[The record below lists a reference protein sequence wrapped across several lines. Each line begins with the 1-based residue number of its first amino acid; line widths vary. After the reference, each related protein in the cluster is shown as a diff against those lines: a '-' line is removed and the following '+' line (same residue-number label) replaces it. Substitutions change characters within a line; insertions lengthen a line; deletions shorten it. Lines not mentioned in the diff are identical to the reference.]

1 MSTLR
6 DLFCRGKE
14 ELRMADVPDAEV
26 DAWALM
32 EFALDIKKSYYYL
45 HENDKIGNEQQERY
59 EACIRQRKNRIP
71 LQQIIGKAWFMGY
84 EFYVNEQVLIP
95 RFDTEILVEEVGRY
109 LQPGMRVLDLCT
121 GSGCILLSLLAE
133 HEELSLKGVGADIS
147 PEALKVAAVNR
158 ERLRVEADL
167 VESDLFDNLEG
178 VFDLIVSNPPYIA
191 AGEIAQ
197 LMPEV
202 KEHEPVLALD
212 GGEDGLYF
220 YRKIVKE
227 ANYYLNPGGWLCMEI
242 GWDQGEKLRQLM
254 QDAGYTGIRILK
266 DLAGLDRVAVGQKP
280 LSSKNE

>member
-32 EFALDIKKSYYYL
+32 EFALDIEKSYYYL

-59 EACIRQRKNRIP
+59 ETCIRQRKNRIP

-147 PEALKVAAVNR
+147 PEALKVAAINR

-242 GWDQGEKLRQLM
+242 GWDQG
-254 QDAGYTGIRILK
+254 
-266 DLAGLDRVAVGQKP
+266 
-280 LSSKNE
+280 

>member
-14 ELRMADVPDAEV
+14 ELRQADVPDAEV

-32 EFALDIKKSYYYL
+32 EFALDIEKSYYYL
-45 HENDKIGNEQQERY
+45 HENDKIGNEQKERY
-59 EACIRQRKNRIP
+59 EACIRKRKRRIP
-71 LQQIIGKAWFMGY
+71 LQQITGKAWFMGY
-84 EFYVNEQVLIP
+84 EFYVNDQVLIP
-95 RFDTEILVEEVGRY
+95 RFDTEILVEEVGKN

-158 ERLRVEADL
+158 ERLGVKADL

-178 VFDLIVSNPPYIA
+178 TFDLIVSNPPYIA

-227 ANYYLNPGGWLCMEI
+227 TDHYLNPGGWLCMEI

-280 LSSKNE
+280 LSSENE